1 MIRTLTAKQAKPFFW
16 HKAHGDITEKTWM
29 DFRACDGVCVAFH
42 AHLWPGVYMGHLGVL
57 KAALGRSDEALKA
70 ILQAYA
76 LETGAERIIG
86 WVDERNRAALAM
98 CRRVGFEIDGRLPLA
113 EPAIMIGW
121 KAWAL

>member
-1 MIRTLTAKQAKPFFW
+1 
-16 HKAHGDITEKTWM
+16 
-29 DFRACDGVCVAFH
+29 
-42 AHLWPGVYMGHLGVL
+42 MGHLGVL